1 MRLLLLFLY
10 VICCCCCCYCALFS
24 PLCTLFRR
32 HLAHKKHKLGVF
44 FIFCTFSFV
53 STRLKYFCIPRVI
66 YNFCLS
72 FECAYMNMYIL
83 VRRFLCGFVW
93 FVSLANQ
100 CKSFHSSTMSD
111 WLFQCRRWVI
121 INVVVVIFLSL
132 SISITL
138 EFVDMIVIVDLYGSC
153 ANIENLYAFPW
164 WENQGSKKRKNEC
177 YGMKH
182 RLMSVKLIIF
192 NAAWYSLNIQFRL
205 NGPKDLFGKK
215 KVKSSVKCLCVYFFR
230 CVYKNCMDNNKINS
244 YLISL
249 NSSYFFSSLC
259 IHFKRQTDTSE
270 FGSWHS

>member
-1 MRLLLLFLY
+1 MSAIIVIVFVCYLLLLLLLLCSFFSTMYTLSSPFGAQKAQSCFFL
-10 VICCCCCCYCALFS
+10 
-24 PLCTLFRR
+24 
-32 HLAHKKHKLGVF
+32 

-121 INVVVVIFLSL
+121 INVVVVVAMNVFSFSL
-132 SISITL
+132 HL
-138 EFVDMIVIVDLYGSC
+138 HDAEFVDMIVIVDLYGSC

-205 NGPKDLFGKK
+205 NGPKDLFG
-215 KVKSSVKCLCVYFFR
+215 R
-230 CVYKNCMDNNKINS
+230 
-244 YLISL
+244 
-249 NSSYFFSSLC
+249 
-259 IHFKRQTDTSE
+259 KR
-270 FGSWHS
+270 WRAV